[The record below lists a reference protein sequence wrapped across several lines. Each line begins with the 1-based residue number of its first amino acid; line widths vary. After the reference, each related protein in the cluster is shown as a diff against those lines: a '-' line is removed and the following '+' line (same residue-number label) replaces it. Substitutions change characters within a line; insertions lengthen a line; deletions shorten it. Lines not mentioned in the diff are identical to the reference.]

1 MIVLYIIL
9 AILVFGFMIMIHEL
23 GHFLFAKKFG
33 VTIEEFSIGMGPK
46 ILSKKGKDG
55 VVYSLRALPL
65 GGYVAMVGETEDS
78 EDPNA
83 FNRKPAWQRFI
94 IVIAGAIM
102 NLLVGIIIMIILTI
116 CSSNF
121 GSTVIGE
128 FNDNSI
134 SDEYGLQVGDEIIEV
149 AGTSVHTYDEL
160 SYEIMRSGYEPIDV
174 TVIRNGEKRTFNVTF
189 PQMVSQN
196 VVFGSM
202 DFRVYGEDKTFS
214 TVVKNAF
221 FSIKSTIKMIWDSI
235 FDLLSGRYGI
245 EQVSG
250 PIGVTGAITQ
260 AAQFGAQSF
269 FYMVVVISINLGVFN
284 LLPIPA
290 LDGGTLVFLIIE
302 MIAKKPVP
310 RKIEERIKLVGFAL
324 LMLLVIFV
332 TFKDIFSLFS

>member
-55 VVYSLRALPL
+55 VVYSLRALPI
-65 GGYVAMVGETEDS
+65 GGYVAMVGETEES

-102 NLLVGIIIMIILTI
+102 NLLVAIIIMIILTI
-116 CSSNF
+116 CTSHF

-134 SDEYGLQVGDEIIEV
+134 SDEYGLQVGDEIIKV

-260 AAQFGAQSF
+260 AAQFGAHSF

>member
-1 MIVLYIIL
+1 MIVLYIFL

-46 ILSKKGKDG
+46 IFSKKGKDG
-55 VVYSLRALPL
+55 VVYSLRALPI

-83 FNRKPAWQRFI
+83 FNKKPAWQRFI

-102 NLLVGIIIMIILTI
+102 NLLVGIIIMIILTV
-116 CSSNF
+116 CTSQF

-134 SDEYGLQVGDEIIEV
+134 SDEYGLQVGDKIIEV

-174 TVIRNGEKRTFNVTF
+174 TVIRDGETRTFNVTF

-202 DFRVYGEDKTFS
+202 DFRVYGENKTFS
-214 TVVKNAF
+214 TIVKNAF

-260 AAQFGAQSF
+260 AAQFGAHSF

-324 LMLLVIFV
+324 LMLLVVFV
-332 TFKDIFSLFS
+332 TFKDIFSLFN

>member
-102 NLLVGIIIMIILTI
+102 NLLVRIIIMIILTI

-310 RKIEERIKLVGFAL
+310 RKN
-324 LMLLVIFV
+324 
-332 TFKDIFSLFS
+332 